1 MSNEVKKYEYIEG
14 LDQYFEDVKKYNKRL
29 TREEEIKL
37 GYRIKEGDKSRIQV
51 FEGVVIE

>member
-37 GYRIKEGDKSRIQV
+37 GYRIKEGDKNALDKLV
-51 FEGVVIE
+51 KHC